1 VIPGFRP
8 QTRRPLRSAGLR
20 ASGAGT
26 GRLVTGMELT
36 PAADDD
42 PDWEIRSCPDCGVV
56 VLIVTRPVPDD
67 LDAQYAVK
75 LAAHRRR
82 RHSPQ

>member
-1 VIPGFRP
+1 
-8 QTRRPLRSAGLR
+8 
-20 ASGAGT
+20 
-26 GRLVTGMELT
+26 MELT